1 MKTHIRSILLTMLL
15 ALVPTMLLAGREVH
29 KAHRSGEIR
38 IDNVSATKELRI
50 RYSNGDV
57 DLLFWNKD
65 YILLKYEETAA
76 ASTKKEA
83 EDFLNQRDL
92 TQSAND
98 EAHSLSIGQI
108 SVVDRYNVS
117 TESKWTLYVPI
128 KQKSVYVVNFYG
140 NISVGEGY
148 DKQIRAEV
156 KQGDFHMTNTKAMC
170 MVIVERGNFSIG
182 EAGYLNLNARYAN
195 GTVGFANVL
204 NLDCAHAQSI
214 MIDKVQDLNLHKGTH
229 SKVKVSGLNYARI
242 TGTYLD
248 VDVAEV
254 YETAEIADLRHSS
267 VSMSKINKRCE
278 FRGVNYC
285 QINVKVSKT
294 NCEPRILVLDASF
307 SDIVVSIP
315 KTLKVSCLLRNNNGK
330 TEFDVPSSMKQH
342 VVENTKDYS
351 QTRMHT
357 LLNTTT
363 FTPSS
368 VIDIKNSRGNIII
381 KGY

>member
-1 MKTHIRSILLTMLL
+1 MKTYIKFILLTVVL
-15 ALVPTMLLAGREVH
+15 ALVPTMLMAGREVH

-92 TQSAND
+92 KQSANG

-108 SVVDRYNVS
+108 SVRDLYNIS
-117 TESKWTLYVPI
+117 AESKWTLYVPI
-128 KQKSVYVVNFYG
+128 KQKSVYVVNFFG

-204 NLDCAHAQSI
+204 NLDCDHAQSI

-229 SKVKVSGLNYARI
+229 SKVNVSGLNYARI

-248 VDVAEV
+248 LDIAEV
-254 YETAEIADLRHSS
+254 HETAEIADLRHSS

-294 NCEPRILVLDASF
+294 NCEPRILVPDASF

-342 VVENTKDYS
+342 VVENTQDYS

-357 LLNTTT
+357 LLNTTS

-368 VIDIKNSRGNIII
+368 VIDIKNSRGNIVI

>member
-1 MKTHIRSILLTMLL
+1 MLL

-92 TQSAND
+92 KQSAND

-117 TESKWTLYVPI
+117 AESKWTLYVPI
-128 KQKSVYVVNFYG
+128 KQKSVYVANFFG

-204 NLDCAHAQSI
+204 NLDCDHAQSI

-254 YETAEIADLRHSS
+254 HETAEIADLRHSS

-294 NCEPRILVLDASF
+294 NCEPRILVPDASF

-315 KTLKVSCLLRNNNGK
+315 KTLKVSCLLRSNYGK

-342 VVENTKDYS
+342 VVENTMDYS

>member
-1 MKTHIRSILLTMLL
+1 MKTYIKFILLTVVL
-15 ALVPTMLLAGREVH
+15 ALVPTMLMAGREVH

-83 EDFLNQRDL
+83 EDQRNL
-92 TQSAND
+92 KQSANG

-108 SVVDRYNVS
+108 SVTDLYNVS
-117 TESKWTLYVPI
+117 AESKWTLYVPI
-128 KQKSVYVVNFYG
+128 KQKSVYVVNFFG

-204 NLDCAHAQSI
+204 NLDCDHAQSI

-229 SKVKVSGLNYARI
+229 SNVKVSGLNYARI

-248 VDVAEV
+248 IDVAEV
-254 YETAEIADLRHSS
+254 HETAEIADLRHSS

-294 NCEPRILVLDASF
+294 NSEPRILVPDASF

-342 VVENTKDYS
+342 VVENTQDYS

-357 LLNTTT
+357 LLNTTS